1 MNDFRFAIRQL
12 LKNPGFTVIAVIALA
27 LGIGANTAIFSVV
40 NAVLL
45 RPLPYPQPDDLVIL
59 RERTASFP
67 NGSVSY
73 PNYLDWRAGQ
83 HSFTDLSLVRRDT
96 FNIAIPGG
104 QSAPERIGGARV
116 SFNYLSVLKMKPIIG
131 RDFAEADD
139 TAGSAPVVLI
149 GETVWRTRF
158 ASSQKVLGQQIIVD
172 GVPREIIGVLP
183 AEIKF
188 PRLSQIWVPL
198 AELRK
203 EEGVLNRGNHPGFS
217 VLGRLKPGVSLT
229 KANADLDTI
238 SVALEKE
245 YPKTNTTRR
254 VYMNCLLESAVGEY
268 RQSLNLLLA
277 AVGCVLLIACA
288 NVANLQLARGLSR
301 AKELAIR
308 AALGASRW
316 RLARL
321 LLMESVL
328 LALFGA
334 AAGVLLA
341 IWSLDI
347 IVALCPPNI
356 PRFQETRI
364 DAMALLYTGIV
375 AIGAGILAGIWPAW
389 RISHTAALSVAL
401 HEAGTRGGSGGLRR
415 HRARSGLVITQVA
428 LAVVLLAGAGLT
440 LKSFW
445 HAQNAPLN
453 FDPRNILLTSIELPK
468 AKYEKDKNGQK
479 VWDDDKLRAFW
490 DRLLER
496 VRVLPGVEAVAIGAN
511 IPFDDSEWD
520 SSFHITGT
528 PKAEPGQEPSAEIDI
543 VSPDYFKVMKMP
555 ILRGRAF
562 GPQDG
567 PDESR
572 SRSIIIDQTFAE
584 RYFPGKDPLGLH
596 LDDNQRSGAAD
607 DDPEKYP
614 PLTIVG
620 IVPRTRNEAAG
631 EDNVEKLN
639 FVHMYFC
646 ATQNPAAGNMLMLR
660 VRSGDPKALAL
671 AVRRE
676 VQAIDPEQPIAQVA
690 TMEENISNSLAAR
703 RLTMSLLGTFAALAL
718 ALASVGLY
726 GVMALSVTQRTRELG
741 IRLALGA
748 SRRKVFQLVLGQ
760 GVTLITIGMG
770 LGLIGAIAAGR
781 ALSSVL
787 YGVGALDVSAL
798 AIAIASLALVAL
810 LACWLPARRATLVDP
825 IEALR
830 TE

>member
-1 MNDFRFAIRQL
+1 MNDLRFAFRQL
-12 LKNPGFTVIAVIALA
+12 AKNPAFTVIATLALA

-45 RPLPYPQPDDLVIL
+45 RPLPYPQPDDLVVL

-96 FNIAIPGG
+96 FNMAIPGG
-104 QSAPERIGGARV
+104 QAAPERIGGARV
-116 SFNYLSVLKMKPIIG
+116 SFNYLSVLKMKPIFG

-158 ASSQKVLGQQIIVD
+158 GSSPKVLGEQIIVD
-172 GVPREIIGVLP
+172 GVSREIIGVLP
-183 AEIKF
+183 EAIKF

-203 EEGVLNRGNHPGFS
+203 VEGVLNRGNHPGFS

-238 SVALEKE
+238 AIALEKE
-245 YPKTNTTRR
+245 YPKSNAMRR
-254 VYMNCLLESAVGEY
+254 VYMKRLLESAVGEY

-288 NVANLQLARGLSR
+288 NVANLQLARALSR

-316 RLARL
+316 RLARQL
-321 LLMESVL
+321 LTESVL

-334 AAGVLLA
+334 AAGVLFA

-356 PRFQETRI
+356 PRFKETRI
-364 DAMALLYTGIV
+364 DAMALLYTGVI
-375 AIGAGILAGIWPAW
+375 ALGAGILAGIWPAW

-401 HEAGTRGGSGGLRR
+401 HEAGTRGGSGGLSR

-490 DRLLER
+490 DRLLDR
-496 VRVLPGVEAVAIGAN
+496 VRVLPGVEAAAIGNN
-511 IPFDDSEWD
+511 IPFDDNEWD
-520 SSFHITGT
+520 TSFHITGT
-528 PKAEPGQEPSAEIDI
+528 PKSVPGEEPSAEIDF

-562 GPQDG
+562 GPDDV

-572 SRSIIIDQTFAE
+572 SYSIIIDQTFAE

-639 FVHMYFC
+639 FVHIYFC
-646 ATQNPAAGNMLMLR
+646 ATQNPTSGSMLMLR
-660 VRSGDPKALAL
+660 VRGGDPKTLAA

-676 VQAIDPEQPIAQVA
+676 VEAIDPEQPITQMT
-690 TMEENISNSLAAR
+690 TMEENVSNSLAAR

-748 SRRKVFQLVLGQ
+748 SRQKVFRLVLGQ
-760 GVTLITIGMG
+760 GLTLITVGIG
-770 LGLIGAIAAGR
+770 LGLIGAIAASR
-781 ALSSVL
+781 ALRSVL
-787 YGVGALDVSAL
+787 YGVGALDVPAL
-798 AIAIASLALVAL
+798 AIAVASLAFVAL

-825 IEALR
+825 IKALR